1 MHNNVCEGKCFID
14 KFLSTILILLCL
26 ECECCEDG
34 SVDDTC
40 DADGKCTCKEHIAG
54 DKCDEAEPGYYE
66 FPDPK
71 RKILYTLHLKT
82 VFLNIS
88 SNSCRCR
95 LCYITFERQ
104 GNIIGSFIN
113 FVGKN

>member
-1 MHNNVCEGKCFID
+1 MNVVKVSHFNI
-14 KFLSTILILLCL
+14 TILIDL
-26 ECECCEDG
+26 ECECNEEG

-71 RKILYTLHLKT
+71 RMYFTFFLKVFSVLFLHL
-82 VFLNIS
+82 
-88 SNSCRCR
+88 
-95 LCYITFERQ
+95 ITL
-104 GNIIGSFIN
+104 
-113 FVGKN
+113 